1 MFPQPSNHMPKYIP
15 DDEEDKKPTK
25 AMSSQVAPHGEDV
38 EEEGEDEGHDE
49 ESETRE
55 TEIEEGETNIKLTP
69 EFQKEVHGILHGATK
84 EELRWIIQEATEYER
99 EMNKAEHHA
108 GLDRNMFN
116 MEGLPE

>member
-1 MFPQPSNHMPKYIP
+1 MPKYIP
-15 DDEEDKKPTK
+15 NDEEDKKPTK
-25 AMSSQVAPHGEDV
+25 AMSSQVTPDGD
-38 EEEGEDEGHDE
+38 EEGEESEESHDE
-49 ESETRE
+49 ESETPE

-108 GLDRNMFN
+108 GIDRNMFN